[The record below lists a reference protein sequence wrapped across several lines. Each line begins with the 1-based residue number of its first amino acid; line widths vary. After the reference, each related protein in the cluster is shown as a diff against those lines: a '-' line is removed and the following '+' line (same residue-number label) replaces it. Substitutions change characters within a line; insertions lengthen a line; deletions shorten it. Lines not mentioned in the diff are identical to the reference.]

1 MRHRNLTIKLGRK
14 GEHRNLMLANLVSDL
29 ILRSRVTTTLAKAK
43 AARRLA
49 DKMITLGK
57 KGTLHH
63 RRQALA
69 VLHRKNAVAKLFKD
83 VAPQHTGR
91 NGGYTRIVKLGAR
104 IGDAAPTA
112 LLEWVEPTGAAP
124 APAPETAKA
133 EETKP

>member
-14 GEHRNLMLANLVSDL
+14 GEHRNMMLANMVSDL
-29 ILRSRVTTTLAKAK
+29 ILRSRVTTTLAKAR

-69 VLHRKNAVAKLFKD
+69 TLHRKNAVAKLFKD

-91 NGGYTRIVKLGAR
+91 NGGYTRIIKLGAR

-112 LLEWVEPTGAAP
+112 IIEWVEPTGATP
-124 APAPETAKA
+124 APAPEPAKA
-133 EETKP
+133 EEKTS